1 MSNLMTLKLVQANRP
16 INIAPIL
23 YRRNKL
29 SKRLWEQ
36 LQLARAQAEG
46 KSFAVTRYK
55 TVRHEGLSKTLE
67 LTKQVKQW
75 WWTAV
80 DGKLCL
86 AVRYGNK
93 VIEFAKN
100 KNAIEVANHAEL
112 ITVLE
117 QIKCAI
123 EVGELDMQI
132 EQASNVLR
140 AGFIKR
146 K

>member
-1 MSNLMTLKLVQANRP
+1 MSNLETLKLVQANRP

-55 TVRHEGLSKTLE
+55 TVHNDGLTKTVE
-67 LTKQVKQW
+67 LTRPVKQW
-75 WWTAV
+75 WWTAL

-86 AVRYGNK
+86 AIRYGNK
-93 VIEFAKN
+93 VIELGKN
-100 KNAIEVANHAEL
+100 KNAIEVVNHTEL
-112 ITVLE
+112 IAVLE
-117 QIKCAI
+117 KIKKAT
-123 EVGELDMQI
+123 EHGELDSQI